1 MTSPDSFSRT
11 VMRIPNTFEDE
22 KEDREE
28 DELPP
33 DRLTKDLLLSFLDDF
48 LAGSLDMTITSEELL
63 PGEETS
69 LSFAPMHKVVAS
81 NFDTL

>member
-1 MTSPDSFSRT
+1 
-11 VMRIPNTFEDE
+11 MRIPNTFEDE

-48 LAGSLDMTITSEELL
+48 LVGSLDVTITSEELL

-69 LSFAPMHKVVAS
+69 LSFTPMHKVVAS

>member
-1 MTSPDSFSRT
+1 
-11 VMRIPNTFEDE
+11 MRIPNTFEDE

-33 DRLTKDLLLSFLDDF
+33 DRLTEDLLLSFLDDF